1 MIRRRVSTATLILT
15 AILILTP
22 SHGDAQSTFPSDSA
36 IRALLDARLEEGAT
50 PAIAV
55 GLLEPDGS
63 TRFVAVGDPGP
74 GRSLDRESVFEIGSI
89 TKVFTG
95 VLLADMARRGEVS
108 LDDPVSKYLP
118 EGVTMPARNGR
129 EITLEHL
136 SSQTS
141 GLPSIPSNFRPADPL
156 NPYADYTAAQ
166 MYEFLSAYALPR
178 DPGAQYEYSNLGVG
192 LLGHVLALRTGMSYE
207 ELVTERILRPLGM
220 DDTRSTLTPSMRAR
234 AIAGHSAPGDT
245 VPYWDIVVLAGA
257 GALRSTPADM
267 LKFAEAALRG
277 SGDLPDAIRSAMT
290 PRAQAGPT
298 MMVGL
303 GWHRMPTSTDTIVWH
318 NGGTGGFR
326 AYLGLVPTTG
336 RAVVLVSNAGGQG
349 ADDIGFHLLDPS
361 LPLAPP
367 GRRAIDVAENVLSSY
382 VGTYELAPQFSI
394 EVTLVDGSLRA
405 QPTGQPQIR
414 LWPESETKFFIRE
427 VDAQVTFQVAGD
439 GTVTGLVLHQ
449 NGRDMPG
456 RKVR

>member
-1 MIRRRVSTATLILT
+1 
-15 AILILTP
+15 
-22 SHGDAQSTFPSDSA
+22 
-36 IRALLDARLEEGAT
+36 
-50 PAIAV
+50 
-55 GLLEPDGS
+55 
-63 TRFVAVGDPGP
+63 
-74 GRSLDRESVFEIGSI
+74 
-89 TKVFTG
+89 
-95 VLLADMARRGEVS
+95 
-108 LDDPVSKYLP
+108 
-118 EGVTMPARNGR
+118 
-129 EITLEHL
+129 
-136 SSQTS
+136 
-141 GLPSIPSNFRPADPL
+141 
-156 NPYADYTAAQ
+156 
-166 MYEFLSAYALPR
+166 
-178 DPGAQYEYSNLGVG
+178 
-192 LLGHVLALRTGMSYE
+192 
-207 ELVTERILRPLGM
+207 
-220 DDTRSTLTPSMRAR
+220 
-234 AIAGHSAPGDT
+234 
-245 VPYWDIVVLAGA
+245 
-257 GALRSTPADM
+257 
-267 LKFAEAALRG
+267 
-277 SGDLPDAIRSAMT
+277 
-290 PRAQAGPT
+290 